1 MILGSTGSVMQFT
14 STGSFVDLHQL
25 ERSTGVSEDGAICT
39 TRLVLPN
46 VLHGKETILYLSGV
60 IDRFLGSIY
69 NSFAFKTYI
78 VSFVGSILFCYSR
91 ETTVG
96 LVYF

>member
-1 MILGSTGSVMQFT
+1 MQFT
-14 STGSFVDLHQL
+14 STGNFVDLHQL
-25 ERSTGVSEDGAICT
+25 ERSTGVFEEEAICT

-60 IDRFLGSIY
+60 IDRSLDSIY
-69 NSFAFKTYI
+69 DSFAFKTYI
-78 VSFVGSILFCYSR
+78 VSFVCGVLFCYFRKTSG
-91 ETTVG
+91 G